1 MPQKPDPVLIVGAGP
16 TGLMLAIELARRDV
30 PVHII
35 DQRPAPLP
43 WDRAAVVKSRSL
55 EIFQAL
61 GLADEFVRRGK
72 KIRGADFYERAARRA
87 SFRLADLDTPFPFT
101 LGLSESETEKIL
113 TAELERL
120 GVTIDRGVTFIG
132 MEAGETGARVSLRDA
147 KGERSIKADWVV
159 GTDGLHSKVRDAVGI
174 AFEGHDYP
182 LHWGVVDAHFDG
194 WPHPDD
200 VVAVQL
206 NPPLISIPIGAGKW
220 RVYFRGHPGETN
232 LLARIG
238 DWLRNYAP
246 DASLVDPDEPQ
257 LFHTHCR
264 LASNYRSG
272 RVLLAGDAAHAC
284 SPMEGH
290 GMNTGI
296 QDAFNLGWK
305 LALVAKGEAPASLL
319 DSYNIERRAIAAI
332 VGGSGDTSEATSALP
347 GSQGIEAIAAA
358 LAVPEE
364 QRKAAIAETELG
376 LDYEE
381 SPILGARG
389 SETLHPEA
397 RDVGHWVGE
406 TGPHKLIDYDR
417 HTMVLLL
424 GEADE
429 HAADRSLDTANQIA
443 ARHAARLRFHAVAG
457 NGAAPRHNG
466 IEMVDDKTG
475 AIHRRLGA
483 GKGPCL
489 CIVRPDG
496 HLALRASP
504 PSAEAVEAYFTR
516 IFG

>member
-55 EIFQAL
+55 EIFAAL

-72 KIRGADFYERAARRA
+72 KIRGADFYERTARRA

-200 VVAVQL
+200 VIAVQF
-206 NPPLISIPIGAGKW
+206 NPPLVSIPIGGGKW
-220 RVYFRGHPGETN
+220 RVYFRGKRGETD
-232 LLARIG
+232 LLPRIAE
-238 DWLRNYAP
+238 WLRNYAP

-264 LASNYRSG
+264 IAANYRSG
-272 RVLLAGDAAHAC
+272 PVLLAGDAAHAC

-305 LALVAKGEAPASLL
+305 LALVVKEEAPESLL
-319 DSYNIERRAIAAI
+319 DSYDIERRAMAAI
-332 VGGSGDTSEATSALP
+332 VGDSGDNVEATSALP
-347 GSQGIEAIAAA
+347 GNQGIEAIAAA
-358 LAVPEE
+358 LAVAEE
-364 QRKAAIAETELG
+364 QHKAAIAETELG
-376 LDYEE
+376 LNYEE
-381 SPILGARG
+381 SPILGPRD
-389 SETLHPEA
+389 EA
-397 RDVGHWVGE
+397 GAERQVGHWVGE
-406 TGPHKLIDYDR
+406 TGPHNLIDYDR
-417 HTMVLLL
+417 HTVLLLL

-429 HAADRSLDTANQIA
+429 HAAGQSLDTAKQIA
-443 ARHAARLRFHAVAG
+443 ARHAARLRFHAVAK
-457 NGAAPRHNG
+457 NGAAPRHTG

-496 HLALRASP
+496 HLALRCSP
-504 PSAEAVEAYFTR
+504 PSAQAVDAYFAR